1 MTLPGRFWNLDFEQ
15 QVKQS
20 DIKLW
25 FNWWKNESLWKSIT
39 CTGKRC
45 EENIDE
51 CINCING
58 ECKDE
63 INGYKCQCHSGF
75 FGQNC
80 DITCP
85 TENSNYQV
93 VDNLCYYFNNTY
105 VNYDTQKQFCKTL
118 FSGNGRLFEPQDLA
132 TFNKVYNVAKDN
144 YSNKYWYIG
153 VRDPY
158 ENGTITFT
166 SNDLLLH
173 FTIPWGGVSYRNQ
186 KCVLIYPPGKLH
198 RFKCSVGEYAICEN
212 SS

>member
-80 DITCP
+80 DVTCP
-85 TENSNYQV
+85 TDRNYQV
-93 VDNLCYYFNNTY
+93 VEDQCFYFTTPFE
-105 VNYDTQKQFCKTL
+105 NYETQKEFCKTL
-118 FSGNGRLFEPQDLA
+118 FSGSGRLYEPQNSGELK
-132 TFNKVYNVAKDN
+132 KVHKVAKDN
-144 YSNKYWYIG
+144 FSRGYWYIG
-153 VRDPY
+153 IQDPY
-158 ENGTITFT
+158 KNGTFTFT
-166 SNDLLLH
+166 SSGLALP
-173 FTIPWGGVSYRNQ
+173 FTVPTAAAVYDK
-186 KCVLIYPPGKLH
+186 KCALIYPSGKVR
-198 RFKCSVGEYAICEN
+198 RFTCSGNNQRAICEN
-212 SS
+212 AS